1 MASFAGKA
9 DPMGRIQRCL
19 VGWASAALIAST
31 ASFQAFA
38 AEKAQV
44 YPARPIRIIIP
55 FPAGGPRDMQA
66 RLIGTKLTEAWGYSI
81 IIDNRAG
88 ANGIVGTALAAQA
101 TPDGYTL
108 LMISAGHAV
117 SAALYPRLPYDSL
130 RDFAPIGRSA
140 SAPGIVVVAPAFPAK
155 SVPELI
161 DYARGRPGKLFYS
174 SAGTGSPS
182 HLAVELFKL
191 MTHTDFTHVPYK
203 GMAPG
208 ITDLITGQ
216 VQLSMPSIP
225 GGLPLAR
232 AGKLRALAVTGVRR
246 SPAVPE
252 LPTVAEAGVP
262 GYSATNW
269 YGFAAPARTPGAVIA
284 KLNAEITRAITA
296 PDTRAHMADIGLEAE
311 TSTPAEFGEFVR
323 TEIAKWA
330 KVIKTTGLKPE

>member
-1 MASFAGKA
+1 MASTI
-9 DPMGRIQRCL
+9 PL
-19 VGWASAALIAST
+19 LALG
-31 ASFQAFA
+31 
-38 AEKAQV
+38 AEKTHDF
-44 YPARPIRIIIP
+44 PTRPIRIIIP

-66 RLIGTKLTEAWGYSI
+66 RLIGTKLTAVWGHSI

-117 SAALYPRLPYDSL
+117 SATLYPRLPYDSL

-140 SAPGIVVVAPAFPAK
+140 SAPGIVVVAPAFPAR

-161 DYARGRPGKLFYS
+161 DYARARPGKLFYA

-191 MTHTDFTHVPYK
+191 MTRTDFTHVPYK
-203 GMAPG
+203 GMAQG
-208 ITDLITGQ
+208 ITDLLAGQ
-216 VQLSMPSIP
+216 IQLSMPSIP

-232 AGKLRALAVTGVRR
+232 AGKLRALAVTSARR

-252 LPTVAEAGVP
+252 LPTVAETGVP
-262 GYSATNW
+262 GYSASNW
-269 YGFAAPARTPGAVIA
+269 YGFAAPARTPDAIIT
-284 KLNAEITRAITA
+284 KLNAEITRAVTA

-311 TSTPAEFGEFVR
+311 TSTPAEFGEFIKA
-323 TEIAKWA
+323 EIAKWA
-330 KVIKTTGLKPE
+330 KVIKATGLKPE

>member
-1 MASFAGKA
+1 MTRPRNRLF
-9 DPMGRIQRCL
+9 
-19 VGWASAALIAST
+19 GWLAVALIAS
-31 ASFQAFA
+31 AAPRPALA

-44 YPARPIRIIIP
+44 FPARPIRIIIP
-55 FPAGGPRDMQA
+55 FPAGGPRDTQA
-66 RLIGTKLTEAWGYSI
+66 RLIGTKLTAAWGYSI

-117 SAALYPRLPYDSL
+117 SATLYPKLPYDSL

-140 SAPGIVVVAPAFPAK
+140 AAPGIVVVAPAFPAK
-155 SVPELI
+155 SVPELVE
-161 DYARGRPGKLFYS
+161 YARARPGKLFYA

-191 MTHTDFTHVPYK
+191 MTRTDFTHVPYK
-203 GMAPG
+203 GMAQG
-208 ITDLITGQ
+208 ITDLLTGQ

-232 AGKLRALAVTGVRR
+232 AGKLRALAVTGVHR
-246 SPAVPE
+246 SPAVPD

-269 YGFAAPARTPGAVIA
+269 YGFAAPAGTPEAIVV
-284 KLNAEITRAITA
+284 KLNAEITRAVTA
-296 PDTRAHMADIGLEAE
+296 PDTRAHMAVIGLEPE
-311 TSTPAEFGEFVR
+311 TSTPAEFGKFMKA
-323 TEIAKWA
+323 EIAKWA
-330 KVIKTTGLKPE
+330 EVIRATGLKPE

>member
-1 MASFAGKA
+1 MTQYQE
-9 DPMGRIQRCL
+9 RLLRWL
-19 VGWASAALIAST
+19 SAALIAST
-31 ASFQAFA
+31 APFHALA

-44 YPARPIRIIIP
+44 YPTRPVRIIIP

-66 RLIGTKLTEAWGYSI
+66 RLIGTKLTEVWGYSI

-117 SAALYPRLPYDSL
+117 SASLYPKLPYDSL

-140 SAPGIVVVAPAFPAK
+140 SAPGIVVVAPTFPAR
-155 SVPELI
+155 SVHELI
-161 DYARGRPGKLFYS
+161 EYARARPGKLFYA

-182 HLAVELFKL
+182 HMAVELFKL

-208 ITDLITGQ
+208 ITDLLTAQ

-232 AGKLRALAVTGVRR
+232 AGKLRALAVTSARR
-246 SPAVPE
+246 SPAAPE

-269 YGFAAPARTPGAVIA
+269 YGFAAPAGTPGAIVA

-311 TSTPAEFGEFVR
+311 TSTPAEFGEFMKV
-323 TEIAKWA
+323 EIAKWA
-330 KVIKTTGLKPE
+330 KVVKATGLKPE

>member
-1 MASFAGKA
+1 MTSRLRLF
-9 DPMGRIQRCL
+9 CWL
-19 VGWASAALIAST
+19 SAALIVPT
-31 ASFQAFA
+31 APLQVLA
-38 AEKAQV
+38 AEKMQAF
-44 YPARPIRIIIP
+44 PTRPIRIIIP
-55 FPAGGPRDMQA
+55 FPAGGPRDIQA
-66 RLIGTKLTEAWGYSI
+66 RLIGTKLTEVWGYSI

-117 SAALYPRLPYDSL
+117 SATLYPKLPYDSL

-140 SAPGIVVVAPAFPAK
+140 SAPGIVVVAPAFPAR
-155 SVPELI
+155 SVRELI
-161 DYARGRPGKLFYS
+161 EYARARPGQLFFS

-191 MTHTDFTHVPYK
+191 MTRTDFTHVPYK
-203 GMAPG
+203 GMAQG
-208 ITDLITGQ
+208 ITDLLAGQ

-232 AGKLRALAVTGVRR
+232 AGKLRALAVTGTRR
-246 SPAVPE
+246 SPAIPE

-262 GYSATNW
+262 GYSAMNW
-269 YGFAAPARTPGAVIA
+269 YGFAAPAGTPGAIIA
-284 KLNAEITRAITA
+284 TLNAEITRAITA

-311 TSTPAEFGEFVR
+311 TSTPAEFGEFMR
-323 TEIAKWA
+323 AEIVKWA
-330 KVIKTTGLKPE
+330 KVIRTTGLKPE

>member
-1 MASFAGKA
+1 MASAV
-9 DPMGRIQRCL
+9 PL
-19 VGWASAALIAST
+19 PALG
-31 ASFQAFA
+31 
-38 AEKAQV
+38 AEKTHDF
-44 YPARPIRIIIP
+44 PTRPIRIIIP

-66 RLIGTKLTEAWGYSI
+66 RLIGTKLTAVWGYSI

-117 SAALYPRLPYDSL
+117 SATLYPKLPYDSL

-140 SAPGIVVVAPAFPAK
+140 SAPGIVVVAPAFPAR

-161 DYARGRPGKLFYS
+161 EYARTRPGKLFYA

-191 MTHTDFTHVPYK
+191 MTRTDFTHVPYK

-208 ITDLITGQ
+208 ITDLLAGQ
-216 VQLSMPSIP
+216 VHLSMPSIP

-232 AGKLRALAVTGVRR
+232 AGKLRALAVTSARR

-252 LPTVAEAGVP
+252 LPTVAETGVA

-269 YGFAAPARTPGAVIA
+269 YGFAAPARTPGAIIA

-311 TSTPAEFGEFVR
+311 TSTPGEFGEFMKA
-323 TEIAKWA
+323 EIAKWA
-330 KVIKTTGLKPE
+330 KVIKATGLKPE